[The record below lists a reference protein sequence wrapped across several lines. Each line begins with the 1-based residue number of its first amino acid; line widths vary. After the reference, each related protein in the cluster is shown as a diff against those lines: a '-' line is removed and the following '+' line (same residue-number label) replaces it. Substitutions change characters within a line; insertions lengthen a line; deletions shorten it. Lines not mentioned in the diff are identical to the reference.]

1 MSSSS
6 SYRLNDSLIEI
17 MEQLS
22 SIMQKQGEPFRA
34 KAYQKAQETIM
45 NFPNDIYDVEVL
57 KGQPGIGDTIME
69 KCKEFAS
76 TGTLKILEREKTNP
90 INILAEVYGIG
101 PKKAKELVDAG
112 ITNID
117 DLRKFQDTHLNDVQ
131 KIGLKYYEDILKR
144 IPRSEIVLYEK
155 VFQKVFEK
163 VDFSDTFSN
172 SEFSIVGSY
181 RRGASTSGDI
191 DVIITSKNADVFIRF
206 IDVLIQEKI
215 IVEVLSRGSTKCL
228 VIGTLPSSS
237 TSSTSRF
244 AYRRIDF
251 LYAVK
256 EEYPFSLLYFT
267 GSKIFNT
274 VMRHQALSLGFTM
287 NEHGLYKMI
296 EKKKGEKVDKIFL
309 EEKDIFDYLN
319 MEYKAPNE
327 RIDGSAV
334 IRKNTDSIN
343 LVNMTLKPKKIGSI
357 PSKKNVS
364 KKNIFKN
371 EVIKNEVIKNEVIK
385 NEIKNLFIPIL
396 HDFQKN
402 GISILKKLKED
413 ELNLLL
419 KEANHAYHNKTPIMT
434 DNEFDILKEF
444 VLDRYPM
451 SVEATKVGAPILSIK
466 NKVVLPYEMPSMD
479 KIKPDT
485 NALTL
490 WKEKFQGDYV
500 VSCKL
505 DGVSA
510 LYCFQQNNV
519 RKLYTRGDGK
529 IGQDI
534 SHLIPYLR
542 IPIPKIESCVIR
554 GELVMTK
561 KVFEEK
567 YKDTFANPRNLVAGI
582 INHKHVD
589 KKAADLSF
597 VAYEV
602 VAPVL
607 KPSEQMNFLKSLDIV
622 ECVSYQLETRN
633 SLTNDFLSSLLKEWR
648 LNCNYEID
656 GLIVTNNQVYSRK
669 TGNPEHSFAFK
680 MVLSEQIAEAKV
692 VDVLWTPSKDG
703 YLKPRVQIV
712 PIYLG
717 GVKIE
722 YATGFN
728 AAFIESNKIGIGAII
743 ELIRSGDVIPYIKK
757 VIVPATTAKMPLS
770 SLYVWNETHVDIL
783 LKDIGDDETVR
794 EKNITGFFK
803 GIGVEG
809 LSSGNVLRLI
819 NAGFTSVEAILSLN
833 IQDFL
838 KVEGFQTKLA
848 TKIYEGIRNALEKAS
863 LVQIM
868 SASNIFGRG
877 FSEKKLELILEGVP
891 DIIKSKDSL
900 EKKVE
905 LVKNIKGMAEKTAI
919 AFVTKIPDFIAF
931 LENCGPGP
939 DLYSKKIMENVNVL
953 LKDTLHPLFGKTIVI
968 TGFRDAIFQETLLT
982 LGAKIGSNISKNT
995 FVLIIKDSN
1004 SSVLEKTGKIMDA
1017 ENLGIPIMNISKFKE
1032 KYLNL

>member
-1 MSSSS
+1 MSSTT
-6 SYRLNDSLIEI
+6 RLNESLIEI

-45 NFPNDIYDVEVL
+45 TFPNDIYDVEVL
-57 KGQPGIGDTIME
+57 KGQPGIGDTILE

-76 TGTLKILEREKTNP
+76 TGTLQILEREKTNP
-90 INILAEVYGIG
+90 VNILAEVYGIG
-101 PKKAKELVDAG
+101 PKKAKDLVDAG

-117 DLRKFQDTHLNDVQ
+117 DLRKMQDIHLNDVQ

-163 VDFSDTFSN
+163 VFYKDLMD

-206 IDVLIQEKI
+206 IDALIQEKI

-228 VIGTLPSSS
+228 VIGTLPNASLTF
-237 TSSTSRF
+237 TSNKF

-287 NEHGLYKMI
+287 NEHGLYKII
-296 EKKKGEKVDKIFL
+296 EKKKGPKVDKIFL

-319 MEYKAPNE
+319 MEYKTPIE
-327 RIDGSAV
+327 RIDGRAV
-334 IRKNTDSIN
+334 ILKNVGTSVI
-343 LVNMTLKPKKIGSI
+343 NMTLKPKKIASI

-364 KKNIFKN
+364 KKNS
-371 EVIKNEVIKNEVIK
+371 IKNELKS
-385 NEIKNLFIPIL
+385 EINKMFIPIL

-402 GISILKKLKED
+402 GIPILKKLQEN

-434 DNEFDILKEF
+434 DNEFDILKEYVVERF
-444 VLDRYPM
+444 PM
-451 SVEATKVGAPILSIK
+451 SVEATKVGAPSVK
-466 NKVVLPYEMPSMD
+466 NKVELPYEMPSMD

-490 WKEKFQGDYV
+490 WKERFKGDYV

-505 DGVSA
+505 DGVSG
-510 LYCFQQNNV
+510 LYCLKPNNV

-542 IPIPKIESCVIR
+542 LPKTEVGNDSIVIR

-567 YKDTFANPRNLVAGI
+567 YKHDFANPRNLVAGI
-582 INHKHVD
+582 INHKNVD
-589 KKAADLSF
+589 KKVVDLCF

-602 VAPVL
+602 LRPIL
-607 KPSEQMNFLKSLDIV
+607 KPSEQMNFLKSLHLDL
-622 ECVSYQLETRN
+622 ECVPYQLNTN
-633 SLTNDFLSSLLKEWR
+633 SSLTNEFLSSLLKEWR
-648 LNCNYEID
+648 SSCSYEID
-656 GLIVTNNQVYSRK
+656 GLIVTNNQVYPRK

-703 YLKPRVQIV
+703 YLKPRVQIE

-728 AAFIESNKIGIGAII
+728 AAFIESGKIGVGAII

-757 VIVPATTAKMPLS
+757 VIVPATTAKLPLL
-770 SLYVWNETHVDIL
+770 SLYEWNETHVDIV
-783 LKDIGDDETVR
+783 LKDAGEDETVR
-794 EKNITGFFK
+794 EKNITGFFR

-809 LSSGNVLRLI
+809 LSSGNVMRLI
-819 NAGFTSVEAILSLN
+819 NAGFSSVETILSLN
-833 IQDFL
+833 IDDFL
-838 KVEGFQTKLA
+838 KVEGFQMKLA

-877 FSEKKLELILEGVP
+877 FSEKRLELILEALP
-891 DIIKSKDSL
+891 DIIISKDTL

-905 LVKNIKGMAEKTAI
+905 LVKNIKGMAEKTAES
-919 AFVTKIPDFIAF
+919 FVTKIPDFIAF
-931 LENCGPGP
+931 LEKCGP
-939 DLYSKKIMENVNVL
+939 DLLNKKMKNFLGVKPLV
-953 LKDTLHPLFGKTIVI
+953 KDTLHPLFGKTVVI
-968 TGFRDAIFQETLLT
+968 TGFRDALLQETLLT
-982 LGAKIGSNISKNT
+982 LGAKLGSSVSKNT
-995 FVLIIKDSN
+995 FIVVIKDGLD
-1004 SSVLEKTGKIMDA
+1004 SSLEKSGKMLDA
-1017 ENLGIPIMNISKFKE
+1017 EKLSIPVLNISKFKE
-1032 KYLNL
+1032 KYL